1 MVHVHFAKEG
11 AKYFYFKEELYKI
24 EGGVAASIKEADI
37 LKVLGIRDFREY
49 LRYGLSGDTAK
60 TSLDLF
66 KKQSKYLNPTAWHF
80 ISKRACE

>member
-1 MVHVHFAKEG
+1 MVHVHLVREG
-11 AKYFYFKEELYKI
+11 VKYFHFKEELYQI

-49 LRYGLSGDTAK
+49 LRYGLSGDAAK
-60 TSLDLF
+60 ISADLF

-80 ISKRACE
+80 ISKRVCE